1 MSSAEGS
8 YLPGERKPVFNII
21 LLGNSGTGK
30 SASGNTLLKAGKH
43 QHNPGQ
49 HFASY
54 PSSTPVTTTCE
65 EIVVKMF
72 GRHVGVVDTPD
83 FFNEDKPAD
92 ETQIQEF
99 KKYFKPRQF
108 VILLVI
114 QLGRFTDGERGIL
127 EKLENKFG
135 RIRDNTIILFT
146 HGDDL
151 NCNLGEF
158 IGDRSHLRD
167 IVEACG
173 NRYHVFSNNSK
184 DSKQVKALIE
194 RFDPMFPNFRPKESF
209 PLFCCG

>member
-1 MSSAEGS
+1 MSSAERS
-8 YLPGERKPVFNII
+8 YLPGELKPVFNII

-43 QHNPGQ
+43 RRNPGQ
-49 HFASY
+49 LFASY
-54 PSSTPVTTTCE
+54 PSSTAVTTTCE
-65 EIVVKMF
+65 QIVVKMF
-72 GRHVGVVDTPD
+72 GRLVGVVDTPD

-92 ETQIQEF
+92 EAQIQEC
-99 KKYFKPRQF
+99 KKYCKPRQF

-127 EKLENKFG
+127 QKLENEFG
-135 RIRDNTIILFT
+135 SIRDNTIILFT
-146 HGDDL
+146 HGEDL
-151 NCNLGEF
+151 HCNVEEF

-173 NRYHVFSNNSK
+173 NRYHVFSNNSN
-184 DSKQVKALIE
+184 DSKQVKALFE
-194 RFDPMFPNFRPKESF
+194 RFEPMFPNFRTKESF